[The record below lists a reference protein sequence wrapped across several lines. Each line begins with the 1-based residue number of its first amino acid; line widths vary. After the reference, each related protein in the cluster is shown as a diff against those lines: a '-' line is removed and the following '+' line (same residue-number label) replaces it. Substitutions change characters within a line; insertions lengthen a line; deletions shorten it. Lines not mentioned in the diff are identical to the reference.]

1 MNKEQLL
8 LYAVTDRA
16 WVGKYTLLEQIEQ
29 ALEGGVSILQLREK
43 NLSEEQFIKEA
54 SEVKRLCSKYGVP
67 LIINDSFETAL
78 KSGADGVHVGIE
90 DMPVDKIRKA
100 AGKDFII
107 GATAKTVAQAQK
119 AEADGADYLGVG
131 AAFSTHTKTDVDV
144 LPEGRLKE
152 ICDSVDVPVVAI
164 GGIHKDN
171 ILKLKGSGA
180 DGVAL
185 VSAIFSAEDI
195 EAECKELK
203 ALTEQII

>member
-78 KSGADGVHVGIE
+78 RSGADGVHVGIE

-100 AGKDFII
+100 AGKDLII

-119 AEADGADYLGVG
+119 AE
-131 AAFSTHTKTDVDV
+131 
-144 LPEGRLKE
+144 EIGRASCRE
-152 ICDSVDVPVVAI
+152 RV
-164 GGIHKDN
+164 
-171 ILKLKGSGA
+171 
-180 DGVAL
+180 
-185 VSAIFSAEDI
+185 
-195 EAECKELK
+195 
-203 ALTEQII
+203 